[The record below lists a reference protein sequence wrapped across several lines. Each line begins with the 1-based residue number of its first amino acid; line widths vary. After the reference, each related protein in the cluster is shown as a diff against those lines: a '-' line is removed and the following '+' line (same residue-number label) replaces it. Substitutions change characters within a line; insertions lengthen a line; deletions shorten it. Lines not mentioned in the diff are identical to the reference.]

1 MSPAVVDK
9 EAIRKV
15 VVLVDSLDRRT
26 ADLLLERLDEATA
39 RLVRDAWMH
48 LDVVD
53 EAEREAVISEFL
65 QAGAPVRA
73 TLRLMREQAADEA
86 SFTSKHDGERQSDE
100 QQSKD
105 RRKPFQAL
113 RAVDAEKVVKIL
125 ADERP
130 QTIALVLAHLPHTQA
145 ASILAR
151 FSPVDQADIVR
162 CLIDLEE
169 ADPVVV
175 RELDRALAERL
186 SNIVRFKRRR
196 VAGVSAVAGIVAS
209 AEERDGER
217 LLDNLGMFA
226 PDVAGKLTPKRLD
239 FNQFVRFDD
248 VSLGIV
254 FERADPE
261 LVTLALW
268 GAPAGFQRR
277 VLDQL
282 PQITAEQIEEDLKS
296 IGPVRLSDVEEA
308 RRRLAEMAENLAIR
322 RKIRIPP
329 ELRRLLQLPVD
340 DSAEQSTF
348 VREVG

>member
-26 ADLLLERLDEATA
+26 ADMLLERLDEGTA

-73 TLRLMREQAADEA
+73 TLRLMREKA
-86 SFTSKHDGERQSDE
+86 SGESTPVPKRAMERKANAPSTE
-100 QQSKD
+100 HG
-105 RRKPFQAL
+105 KPFQAL

-130 QTIALVLAHLPHTQA
+130 QTIALVLAHLPHAHA

-151 FSPVDQADIVR
+151 FSPVDQAEIVR
-162 CLIDLEE
+162 CLVDLEE

-175 RELDRALAERL
+175 QELDRVLAERL
-186 SNIVRFKRRR
+186 SDIVRFQRRR

-248 VSLGIV
+248 VSLGVV
-254 FERADPE
+254 FERAAPE

-282 PQITAEQIEEDLKS
+282 PQVTAEHIEEELKS

-329 ELRRLLQLPVD
+329 ELRRLLQLPVE
-340 DSAEQSTF
+340 DSAQQSTF